1 MGMSNRKEVERQG
14 RGKSQEAVSNNRD
27 RTLSRGSGSIM
38 AEFNH
43 EMDIKFV
50 S

>member
-1 MGMSNRKEVERQG
+1 MSNKKEVERQG
-14 RGKSQEAVSNNRD
+14 RGKSQEAISNNRNG
-27 RTLSRGSGSIM
+27 TLSRGSGNIM

-43 EMDIKFV
+43 KMGIKFV

>member
-1 MGMSNRKEVERQG
+1 MGMNNRKEVERQG
-14 RGKSQEAVSNNRD
+14 RGRSQEAVPNQRD
-27 RTLSRGSGSIM
+27 GTLSRGSGNIM

-43 EMDIKFV
+43 KMDIKFV